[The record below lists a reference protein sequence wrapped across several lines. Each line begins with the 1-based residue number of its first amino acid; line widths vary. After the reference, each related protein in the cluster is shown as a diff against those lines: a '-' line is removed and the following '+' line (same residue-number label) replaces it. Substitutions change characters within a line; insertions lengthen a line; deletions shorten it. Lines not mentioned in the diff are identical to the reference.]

1 MERKVNDVHVHL
13 GKSSIINNWLSE
25 DDILNFREKNNIDN
39 FFLMSLDLGIEHNN
53 KKIIELS
60 HKYNFV
66 HGMYWIRNSTLK
78 QDLSILN
85 KELGNGIVGV
95 KFHGVFEKLP
105 VVSEVYRP
113 VMELLNDK
121 QALLLVHC
129 GRYKEGGPESHSSY
143 IHALEVAKKYPKI
156 KVILAHMGGNDTN
169 VVKKAVNAATDI
181 PNAFLDTSG
190 ISTPY
195 RVEYAVDILGAERIL
210 FGSDFPWCSI
220 RSMYYGVE
228 DALID
233 EHLKELIMSKNF
245 FEILKQ

>member
-1 MERKVNDVHVHL
+1 MKRTINDAHVHL
-13 GKSSIINNWLSE
+13 GKSSIINNFLSE
-25 DDILNFREKNNIDN
+25 DGVLNFREKYQVDN

-60 HKYNFV
+60 HKHEFV
-66 HGMYWIRNSTLK
+66 HGLYWIQKSMIQKDLSTL
-78 QDLSILN
+78 N
-85 KELGNGIVGV
+85 NELGNGTVGV

-105 VVSEVYRP
+105 VTSDVYTP
-113 VMELLNDK
+113 VMELLSDK
-121 QALLLVHC
+121 QAILLVHC
-129 GRYKEGGPESHSSY
+129 GRYKDGDPGSNSSY
-143 IHALEVAKKYPKI
+143 VHALEIAKKYPKI
-156 KVILAHMGGNDTN
+156 KVILAHMGGNDTS
-169 VVKKAVNAATDI
+169 VVKKAVTAARDI
-181 PNAFLDTSG
+181 SNTFLDTSG

-233 EHLKELIMSKNF
+233 DQLKELIMYENF
-245 FEILKQ
+245 SQILK